1 MRPRR
6 IGTCGRQCGPRT
18 ARRGGGRGDLS
29 CARHRPPR
37 AAEHRSRQRR
47 PCHSRRWHGVC
58 FRFVESTTSLPG
70 ALVSRTAEPAP
81 NANPG
86 SDRVG
91 PSRTRVARGVAPLR
105 AALDAAGSVMS
116 RLRRHFAPL
125 AADSISPLNLPPVR
139 MGLLTKLNVLTVGLI
154 FLTAIAITGLY
165 VWKEWRLSQTELR
178 AEGSTLVAMLAEA
191 TEHGLATND
200 RTNLVAILDSLAVEG
215 DVAYVRVLD
224 ANRRTLIERTFAD
237 SLQDVAVPELPRAV
251 PIAATA
257 MTMERV
263 IGGRRY
269 LELVAPVLGRISPP
283 VPPAEDG
290 SGSGMAPKAA
300 AAGPIGYVRL
310 GMTFERENAD
320 FRRTI
325 LGAMSIVA
333 LLVVLAIGATL
344 LLPRRLVA
352 PMRRLMRAAR
362 AVGSGKLDVYVPAS
376 SADELGLLTHTFNH
390 MTQRLAESQAEVA
403 TYQRTLEDKVAQRT
417 KELEIATA
425 HAYKLAQHDIL
436 TGLPNRS
443 LLNQRLKQILA
454 QSQRDGSNV
463 ACLFLDFDHFKRIN
477 DTLGHDSGD
486 QLLQAVAQ
494 RLTSAVR
501 ESDTVARLGGDEFVL
516 ILPGLDP
523 AHATFETMTVLARVR
538 ESFLAPFRLSDQM
551 PTLTC
556 SIGVSMYPLDASD
569 PVTLIKQ
576 ADTAMY
582 AAKEAGRNAY
592 RFYTADMNARV
603 QLRLQLETDMR
614 RGLMDDEFF
623 LVYQPQIEMQTGR
636 AVGVEALLRWRDPD
650 RGVIAPSEFIP
661 VAEESGMIQAL
672 GARVLRDACRQ
683 VVAWHRRGM
692 MLRLSV
698 NLSVPQLQHESWLG
712 VVDEALSSSG
722 LPAHYLD
729 LEITESVIITHPEK
743 AVATLI
749 KLKQR
754 GLSITVDD
762 FGTGYSSLSYLARL
776 PIQSVKVDQRFVHGI
791 DLNRNDE
798 AITQAIIALSHS
810 LGLRV
815 IAEGVETAA
824 QFDFL
829 KRHGCEEAQG
839 FLIAR
844 PMEEPELRNWWRMQE
859 EEHRIV
865 GRQSDMWL
873 PEG

>member
-1 MRPRR
+1 MK
-6 IGTCGRQCGPRT
+6 
-18 ARRGGGRGDLS
+18 
-29 CARHRPPR
+29 
-37 AAEHRSRQRR
+37 
-47 PCHSRRWHGVC
+47 
-58 FRFVESTTSLPG
+58 
-70 ALVSRTAEPAP
+70 
-81 NANPG
+81 
-86 SDRVG
+86 
-91 PSRTRVARGVAPLR
+91 
-105 AALDAAGSVMS
+105 
-116 RLRRHFAPL
+116 RLRRHLAPL
-125 AADSISPLNLPPVR
+125 ATDTISPLNLPPVR
-139 MGLLTKLNVLTVGLI
+139 MGLLTKLNLLTVGLI
-154 FLTAIAITGLY
+154 FLTAIATTGLY
-165 VWKEWRLSQTELR
+165 VWKEWRTNDGDLR
-178 AEGSTLVAMLAEA
+178 AQGSTLIGMLADIS
-191 TEHGLATND
+191 EHGLATSD
-200 RTNLVAILDSLAVEG
+200 RRYLDAVLDSLAVEG
-215 DVAYVRVLD
+215 DIAYVCVLD
-224 ANRRTLIERTFAD
+224 RERRTIAERTFAE
-237 SLQDVAVPELPRAV
+237 SLQNAAVPELAPGAGM
-251 PIAATA
+251 PAAGTIATA
-257 MTMERV
+257 EHM

-269 LELVAPVLGRISPP
+269 IELITPVIAKTVIPVVVPDGADAAMPAPAP
-283 VPPAEDG
+283 PPA
-290 SGSGMAPKAA
+290 AT
-300 AAGPIGYVRL
+300 GPIGYLRL
-310 GMTFERENAD
+310 GMTFERQHTE

-325 LGAMSIVA
+325 IGALSVVG
-333 LLVVLAIGATL
+333 LLVVIAIVATL
-344 LLPRRLVA
+344 LLTRRLVA

-362 AVGSGKLDVYVPAS
+362 AVGAGKLDVYVPAS
-376 SADELGLLTHTFNH
+376 SGDELGLLTHTFNH
-390 MTQRLAESQAEVA
+390 MTQRLSESQAEVA
-403 TYQRTLEDKVAQRT
+403 TYQRTLEEKVAQRT

-454 QSQRDGSNV
+454 QAQRDSSHVG
-463 ACLFLDFDHFKRIN
+463 CLFLDFDHFKRIN

-538 ESFLAPFRLSDQM
+538 ESFLAPFRLGDQM

-636 AVGVEALLRWRDPD
+636 AVGVEALLRWRDPE

-672 GARVLRDACRQ
+672 GARVLRDSCRQ
-683 VVAWHRRGM
+683 VMSWHRHGM

-698 NLSVPQLQHESWLG
+698 NLSVQQLQHDSWLSI
-712 VVDEALSSSG
+712 VDEALSSSG

-743 AVATLI
+743 AVATLV

-754 GLSITVDD
+754 GVSITVDD

-776 PIQSVKVDQRFVHGI
+776 PLQAVKVDQRFVHG
-791 DLNRNDE
+791 LEQNRNDE

-824 QFDFL
+824 QFAFL

-839 FLIAR
+839 FLISR
-844 PMEEPELRNWWRMQE
+844 PLEEPELRSWWRMQE
-859 EEHRIV
+859 EENRIV
-865 GRQSDMWL
+865 GRQGDMWQA
-873 PEG
+873 EG

>member
-1 MRPRR
+1 VPALGAIGSTEYTIRGLRYIELIAPVGSTKAAPTAELAKDTGERFPAASANALPRVASVPVGYIR
-6 IGTCGRQCGPRT
+6 IGMTSERQV
-18 ARRGGGRGDLS
+18 A
-29 CARHRPPR
+29 
-37 AAEHRSRQRR
+37 Q
-47 PCHSRRWHGVC
+47 
-58 FRFVESTTSLPG
+58 FRKHVIG
-70 ALVSRTAEPAP
+70 ALTV
-81 NANPG
+81 
-86 SDRVG
+86 VG
-91 PSRTRVARGVAPLR
+91 
-105 AALDAAGSVMS
+105 
-116 RLRRHFAPL
+116 
-125 AADSISPLNLPPVR
+125 
-139 MGLLTKLNVLTVGLI
+139 
-154 FLTAIAITGLY
+154 
-165 VWKEWRLSQTELR
+165 
-178 AEGSTLVAMLAEA
+178 
-191 TEHGLATND
+191 
-200 RTNLVAILDSLAVEG
+200 
-215 DVAYVRVLD
+215 
-224 ANRRTLIERTFAD
+224 
-237 SLQDVAVPELPRAV
+237 
-251 PIAATA
+251 
-257 MTMERV
+257 
-263 IGGRRY
+263 
-269 LELVAPVLGRISPP
+269 
-283 VPPAEDG
+283 
-290 SGSGMAPKAA
+290 
-300 AAGPIGYVRL
+300 
-310 GMTFERENAD
+310 
-320 FRRTI
+320 
-325 LGAMSIVA
+325 

-344 LLPRRLVA
+344 LLTRRLVA

-362 AVGSGKLDVYVPAS
+362 AVGSGKLDVYVPAHS
-376 SADELGLLTHTFNH
+376 SDELGLLTHTFNH
-390 MTQRLAESQAEVA
+390 MTQRLSESQAEVA
-403 TYQRTLEDKVAQRT
+403 TYQQTLEDKVTQRT

-454 QSQRDGSNV
+454 GAQRDGTHV

-538 ESFLAPFRLSDQM
+538 ESFLAPFRLSDQV

-556 SIGVSMYPLDASD
+556 SIGVSMYPLDAGD
-569 PVTLIKQ
+569 PVSLIKQ

-592 RFYTADMNARV
+592 RFFTADMNARV

-636 AVGVEALLRWRDPD
+636 AVGVEALLRWRDPE
-650 RGVIAPSEFIP
+650 RGVISPSEFIP
-661 VAEESGMIQAL
+661 IAEESGMIQAL
-672 GARVLRDACRQ
+672 GARVLRDSCRQ
-683 VVAWHRRGM
+683 VVTWHRLGM

-698 NLSVPQLQHESWLG
+698 NLSVQQLQHDSWLG
-712 VVDEALSSSG
+712 IVDDALATSG

-743 AVATLI
+743 AVATLV

-754 GLSITVDD
+754 GVSITVDD

-776 PIQSVKVDQRFVHGI
+776 PIQAVKVDQRFVHG
-791 DLNRNDE
+791 LEQNTNDE

-829 KRHGCEEAQG
+829 KHHGCEEAQG
-839 FLIAR
+839 FLISR
-844 PMEEPELRNWWRMQE
+844 PLEEPELRNWWRMQE
-859 EEHRIV
+859 EENRIV
-865 GRQSDMWL
+865 GRQSDMWQR
-873 PEG
+873 EG